1 MYFITAGQT
10 SVAFNNPTAGNYLV
24 RVGDLSDISC
34 QSSCTIT
41 LDSFSDIFTDTKLQ
55 ILAITLCCVSVKNSL

>member
-41 LDSFSDIFTDTKLQ
+41 LKEPVAEPPKCINEFGEFTITKR
-55 ILAITLCCVSVKNSL
+55 IP